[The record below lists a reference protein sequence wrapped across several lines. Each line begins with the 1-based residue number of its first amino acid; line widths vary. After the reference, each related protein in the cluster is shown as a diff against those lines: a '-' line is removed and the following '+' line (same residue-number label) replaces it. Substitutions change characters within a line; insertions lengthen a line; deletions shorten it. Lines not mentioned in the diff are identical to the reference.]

1 MSRLM
6 GRRIDR
12 HVEQGNRHMS
22 WRLHGIQHHT
32 TNSHIRE
39 GGSPGHPTLRTA
51 VKGRIRSPDDREEG
65 KSMTEED
72 EWTISCPFGSRVA
85 GMMMIWGAMG
95 RKSLTSER
103 VGLQATPLE
112 VGKSLKI
119 LSFERC
125 PDMSQSSYS
134 WCRSVVVLS
143 SYTFR
148 SLVEV
153 SLLSSASGVSPGPT
167 EDTGL
172 LDDEE
177 VEVREHDRRLSCR
190 KSLMVAN
197 LHCLLAPLVADT
209 SMLIDQ
215 IRSTRQAR
223 RVLSSISSQVILF
236 HPSRLLGYVYRT

>member
-1 MSRLM
+1 MSVSGAETGIRGARELPSKLARQNEWKNRRKRSLERGLQHRQARGATSRL
-6 GRRIDR
+6 IHR

-32 TNSHIRE
+32 INSHIRE

-103 VGLQATPLE
+103 VVLQATPLE

-125 PDMSQSSYS
+125 PDMSQFSYS
-134 WCRSVVVLS
+134 WCCSSSYCCRTRFAVLS
-143 SYTFR
+143 K
-148 SLVEV
+148 
-153 SLLSSASGVSPGPT
+153 G
-167 EDTGL
+167 
-172 LDDEE
+172 EE
-177 VEVREHDRRLSCR
+177 VEVRSPRRKKRSFAARGETSGSLDPASTEQR
-190 KSLMVAN
+190 KA
-197 LHCLLAPLVADT
+197 T
-209 SMLIDQ
+209 
-215 IRSTRQAR
+215 AR
-223 RVLSSISSQVILF
+223 RPCRSS
-236 HPSRLLGYVYRT
+236 SRGSGGSWP

>member
-1 MSRLM
+1 MSVSGAETGIRGARELPSKLARQNEWKNRRKRSLERGLQHRQARGPTSRL
-6 GRRIDR
+6 IHR
-12 HVEQGNRHMS
+12 HMEQGNRHMS

-65 KSMTEED
+65 KSMTED

-85 GMMMIWGAMG
+85 GMMMIWGAIS

-103 VGLQATPLE
+103 VVLQATPLE

-134 WCRSVVVLS
+134 WCRIVVVLL

-148 SLVEV
+148 SLVVVKWKSESMIADYHV
-153 SLLSSASGVSPGPT
+153 GSP
-167 EDTGL
+167 
-172 LDDEE
+172 
-177 VEVREHDRRLSCR
+177 
-190 KSLMVAN
+190 
-197 LHCLLAPLVADT
+197 
-209 SMLIDQ
+209 
-215 IRSTRQAR
+215 
-223 RVLSSISSQVILF
+223 
-236 HPSRLLGYVYRT
+236 